1 MVELVPEATP
11 EPRIERELNLISQ
24 RDVIVA
30 LQTAKRRGDFECDPT
45 VLIQLIRRTR
55 RFAKPFLK
63 APLNLERF
71 LTLQKR
77 LGAPYFASRSITDKD
92 AEAIVEEYFDLW
104 FTPSRNA
111 KLWNQA
117 GLIEAIAFM
126 DFKCALTCFEA
137 GIKVAEDDA
146 TEAMLCA
153 NWGQVSGE
161 AMVANYN
168 LMCSS
173 TKQTLM
179 RLNRAKALDPRF
191 IDTNYGV
198 PLLLKPWLLYVDDTL
213 DRLYE
218 ERQENFEE

>member
-1 MVELVPEATP
+1 M
-11 EPRIERELNLISQ
+11 
-24 RDVIVA
+24 D
-30 LQTAKRRGDFECDPT
+30 LQTAKRRGDFEVDPT
-45 VLIQLIRRTR
+45 MLIELIRRTR
-55 RFAKPFLK
+55 RFARPFLT

-71 LTLQKR
+71 LALQKR
-77 LGAPYFASRSITDKD
+77 LGVPYFVSRSVSERD
-92 AEAIVEEYFDLW
+92 AEAIVNEYLDVL

-126 DFKCALTCFEA
+126 DFECALKCFEA

-168 LMCSS
+168 LMNCS
-173 TKQTLM
+173 TKQTLT
-179 RLNRAKALDPRF
+179 RLNRAQALDSRYVGT
-191 IDTNYGV
+191 DYGV

-213 DRLYE
+213 ESLYN
-218 ERQENFEE
+218 ERREFAADDA